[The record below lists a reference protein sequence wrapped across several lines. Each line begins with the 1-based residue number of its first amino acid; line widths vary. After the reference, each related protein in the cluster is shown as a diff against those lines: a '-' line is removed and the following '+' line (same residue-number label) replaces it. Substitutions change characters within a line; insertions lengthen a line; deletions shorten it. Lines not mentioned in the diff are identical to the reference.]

1 MAARF
6 YNMEIQLNKM
16 QLVIS
21 GSLAMSQQGAVN
33 QWLRFPIEIYTLVC
47 FLDAIQL
54 RHLRHHFPTMTLVYR
69 RICIQSYLLSVSF
82 TMMYIPFEQR
92 EWMEL
97 VHNKWP
103 TVPHFG
109 GQASAATHPLA
120 VSWGEVLAVIE
131 LERYHKILG
140 FGAIK
145 ADGLDTFSWHDNFK
159 TTSEEL
165 LSINNFSNQWSIFV
179 VGFGLW

>member
-47 FLDAIQL
+47 FLDAIPL

-92 EWMEL
+92 E
-97 VHNKWP
+97 
-103 TVPHFG
+103 
-109 GQASAATHPLA
+109 
-120 VSWGEVLAVIE
+120 
-131 LERYHKILG
+131 
-140 FGAIK
+140 
-145 ADGLDTFSWHDNFK
+145 
-159 TTSEEL
+159 
-165 LSINNFSNQWSIFV
+165 
-179 VGFGLW
+179 